1 MELGSKGVKPYVFEC
16 RGCILVNSSV
26 GETLQPD
33 KGELVNPSLQK
44 RTT

>member
-1 MELGSKGVKPYVFEC
+1 MFLSAG
-16 RGCILVNSSV
+16 GCILVNSSV

-33 KGELVNPSLQK
+33 KGKPVSLSLQK